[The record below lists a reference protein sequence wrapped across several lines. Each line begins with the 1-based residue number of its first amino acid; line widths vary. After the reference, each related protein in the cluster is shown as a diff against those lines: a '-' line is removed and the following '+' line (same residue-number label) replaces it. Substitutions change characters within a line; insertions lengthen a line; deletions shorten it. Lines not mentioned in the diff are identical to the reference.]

1 MMERPRTLQQ
11 ARVAYAR
18 NSEVNWWIFMRVS
31 GLALVILVL
40 GHLIMTN
47 ILIDA
52 GSVDFEFVAQRL
64 SLPWLKVYDSFL
76 LGLAMLHGAN
86 GIRYSIEDY
95 TKTPQRRTVW
105 KIVLYAVTL
114 VVLIFGIMSLWAA
127 DYGQFTAAAA
137 GLSGDA

>member
-1 MMERPRTLQQ
+1 MQPRPRTLQE

-31 GLALVILVL
+31 GLLLVVLVL
-40 GHLIMTN
+40 LHLIMTN

-64 SLPWLKVYDSFL
+64 STPWLKVFDSLL
-76 LGLAMLHGAN
+76 LGLALLHGSN

-95 TKTPQRRTVW
+95 TKTPQSRTVW
-105 KIVLYAVTL
+105 KIVLYAIMSL
-114 VVLIFGIMSLWAA
+114 VLIFGIMSLWAA
-127 DYGQFTAAAA
+127 DYSQFMSAVPAV
-137 GLSGDA
+137 GDA